1 MAQAKVKRPQT
12 FGEEVAN
19 TVSHGIGALLSA
31 GGAALLIGK
40 AAVSG
45 SARAVV
51 GMSLYGASLVALYV
65 ASTVYHAAKD
75 PAWKEKLR
83 IMDHCSI
90 FLLILGTYIPIAL
103 LTLGGNL
110 GWILITVNT
119 VLAAVGIV
127 LKIVDLQRFSKVSLL
142 LYALMGWLVMPAFKT
157 VVSVMPLSGV
167 MLLLAGGLAYT
178 AGIGFYKSKK
188 HYMHFVWHLFVL
200 LGSVLQFIC
209 VWRYCL

>member
-1 MAQAKVKRPQT
+1 MAQARAKRPQT
-12 FGEEVAN
+12 FGEEMAN
-19 TVSHGIGALLSA
+19 TISHGVGALLAAA
-31 GGAALLIGK
+31 GATLLIGK
-40 AAVSG
+40 AISAG

-90 FLLILGTYIPIAL
+90 FLLILGTYIPVAL
-103 LTLGGNL
+103 LTLGGSL
-110 GWILITVNT
+110 GWILIAVNT
-119 VLAAVGIV
+119 ALAILGIV
-127 LKIVDLQRFSKVSLL
+127 LKIIDLNRFGKVSLL

-157 VVSVMPLSGV
+157 VVSVMPVSGV
-167 MLLLAGGLAYT
+167 ALLLAGGLAYT
-178 AGIGFYKSKK
+178 AGIAFYKSKK

-200 LGSVLQFIC
+200 LGSVLQ
-209 VWRYCL
+209 

>member
-1 MAQAKVKRPQT
+1 MAQAKAKRPQT
-12 FGEEVAN
+12 FGEEIAN
-19 TVSHGIGALLSA
+19 TVSHGVGALLSA

-40 AAVSG
+40 AVVSG
-45 SARAVV
+45 SMRAVV
-51 GMSLYGASLVALYV
+51 GMSLYGASLIALYV

-75 PAWKEKLR
+75 PAWKAKLR

-90 FLLILGTYIPIAL
+90 FLLILGTYIPVAL
-103 LTLGGNL
+103 LTLGGSL
-110 GWILITVNT
+110 GWILIALNT
-119 VLAAVGIV
+119 ALAVLGIV
-127 LKIVDLQRFSKVSLL
+127 LKFVDLNRFSKVCIL
-142 LYALMGWLVMPAFKT
+142 LYVLMGWLVMPAFKT

>member
-1 MAQAKVKRPQT
+1 MAQARAKRPQT
-12 FGEEVAN
+12 FGEEMAN
-19 TVSHGIGALLSA
+19 TISHGVGALLAAA
-31 GGAALLIGK
+31 GATLLIGK
-40 AAVSG
+40 AISAG

-90 FLLILGTYIPIAL
+90 FLLILGTYIPVAL
-103 LTLGGNL
+103 LTLGGSL
-110 GWILITVNT
+110 GWILIAVNT
-119 VLAAVGIV
+119 ALAVLGIV
-127 LKIVDLQRFSKVSLL
+127 LKIIDLNRFGKVSLL

-157 VVSVMPLSGV
+157 VVSVMPVSGV
-167 MLLLAGGLAYT
+167 ALLLAGGLAYT
-178 AGIGFYKSKK
+178 AGIAFYKSKK

-200 LGSVLQFIC
+200 LGSVLQYFC
-209 VWRYCL
+209 VLFYCI

>member
-1 MAQAKVKRPQT
+1 MAQARAKRPQT
-12 FGEEVAN
+12 FGEEMAN
-19 TVSHGIGALLSA
+19 TISHGVGALLAAA
-31 GGAALLIGK
+31 GATLLIGK
-40 AAVSG
+40 AISAG

-90 FLLILGTYIPIAL
+90 FLLILGTYIPVAL
-103 LTLGGNL
+103 LTLGGSL
-110 GWILITVNT
+110 GWILIAVNT
-119 VLAAVGIV
+119 ALAILGIV
-127 LKIVDLQRFSKVSLL
+127 LKIIDLNRFGKVSLL

-157 VVSVMPLSGV
+157 VVSVMPVSGV
-167 MLLLAGGLAYT
+167 ALLLAGGLAYT
-178 AGIGFYKSKK
+178 AGIAFYKSKK

-200 LGSVLQFIC
+200 LGSVLQYFC
-209 VWRYCL
+209 VLFYCI